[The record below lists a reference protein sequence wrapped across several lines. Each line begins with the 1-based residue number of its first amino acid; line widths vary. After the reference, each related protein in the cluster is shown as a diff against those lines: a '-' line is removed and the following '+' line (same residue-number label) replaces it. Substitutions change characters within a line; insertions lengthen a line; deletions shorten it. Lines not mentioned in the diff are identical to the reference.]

1 MISKAYTDFFSSL
14 EVNNNKEWFNDN
26 KKTYERE
33 VKAPFLQLI
42 SELMDTV
49 GQWDPRIDPEPK
61 KSLFRINRDIRFS
74 KDKSPYNTI
83 MKAALAPGGRKSG
96 LPGYYIGISSD
107 TVHVGGGQ
115 FDLDTPTLARL
126 RTFLSENYDQLE
138 DIIGSKEFKSN
149 FEHLLGD
156 KVTRLN
162 GPLKDK
168 VADMPLTLHKQY
180 YAMTRITEPTKVSPQ
195 QLIKPLAAVRPLVEF
210 LERGIGSE

>member
-1 MISKAYTDFFSSL
+1 MISNAYSDFFATL
-14 EVNNNKEWFNDN
+14 EVNNNKEWFNNN

-33 VKAPFLQLI
+33 VKAPFLNLI
-42 SELMDTV
+42 SDVMDTV
-49 GQWDPRIDPEPK
+49 GQWDPRIEPEPK

-74 KDKSPYNTI
+74 KDKSPYNAI

-96 LPGYYIGISSD
+96 LPGYYIGISAD

-126 RTFLSENYDQLE
+126 RAFLSENYDELVE
-138 DIIGSKEFKSN
+138 IIGRKEFKST
-149 FEHLLGD
+149 FERLLGD

-168 VADMPLTLHKQY
+168 VAEMPLLLHKQY
-180 YAMTRITEPTKVSPQ
+180 YAMTRNTDRTKVSAQ
-195 QLIKPLAAVRPLVEF
+195 ELLKSLAVVRPLVEF
-210 LERGIGSE
+210 LERGIKS

>member
-1 MISKAYTDFFSSL
+1 MISKAYSDFFATL

-33 VKAPFLQLI
+33 VKAPFLNLI
-42 SELMDTV
+42 SDVMDTV
-49 GQWDPRIDPEPK
+49 GQWDPRIEPEPK

-96 LPGYYIGISSD
+96 LPGYYIGISAD

-126 RTFLSENYDQLE
+126 CAFLSENYDELE
-138 DIIGSKEFKSN
+138 EIIGRKEFKSK

-168 VADMPLTLHKQY
+168 VAEMPLLLHKQY
-180 YAMTRITEPTKVSPQ
+180 YAMTRNTDRTQVSAQ
-195 QLIKPLAAVRPLVEF
+195 ELLKSLAVVRPLVEF
-210 LERGIGSE
+210 LERGLKS

>member
-1 MISKAYTDFFSSL
+1 MISKAYSDFFATL

-33 VKAPFLQLI
+33 VKAPFLNLI
-42 SELMDTV
+42 SDVMDTV
-49 GQWDPRIDPEPK
+49 GQWDPRIEPEPK

-96 LPGYYIGISSD
+96 LPGYYIGISAD

-126 RTFLSENYDQLE
+126 RAFLSENYDELE
-138 DIIGSKEFKSN
+138 EIIGHKEFKSK

-168 VADMPLTLHKQY
+168 VAEMPLLLHKQY
-180 YAMTRITEPTKVSPQ
+180 YAMTRNTDRTQV
-195 QLIKPLAAVRPLVEF
+195 LAQELLKSLAVVRPLVEF
-210 LERGIGSE
+210 LERGVKS